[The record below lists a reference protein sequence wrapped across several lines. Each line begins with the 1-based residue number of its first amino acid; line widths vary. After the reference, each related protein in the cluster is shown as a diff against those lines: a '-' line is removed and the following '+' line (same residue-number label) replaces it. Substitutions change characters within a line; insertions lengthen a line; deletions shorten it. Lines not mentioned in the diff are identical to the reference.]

1 MNDPVTRT
9 GADRWPSDVGPRT
22 GTATGKAEFRWR
34 RPTDSKDVTRSGR
47 RGSGK
52 AADRHQPVDAVH
64 HHAAASGPESD
75 TTGPPNRNRIWDIA
89 FRFPDFPFP
98 ENGSG
103 VSKKR
108 KTIFQK
114 WKSAFRTSGPADPAD
129 RTNQGHRKE
138 KRMGFKAFP
147 HRLIVR
153 IGDEAYRKLR
163 QESRKAGYQVAL
175 VERWFLIPQ
184 DVGDLYSGIA
194 AKEELHDMMH
204 PELPDGTLAGRRS
217 GETYHDIFL
226 TDAEYEVVILAAVKR
241 GLTQGAYAARILRE
255 QIAIAENLDWPIPED
270 LTNKTVDDE
279 ARRMLRKLKTGQ

>member
-1 MNDPVTRT
+1 M
-9 GADRWPSDVGPRT
+9 
-22 GTATGKAEFRWR
+22 
-34 RPTDSKDVTRSGR
+34 
-47 RGSGK
+47 
-52 AADRHQPVDAVH
+52 
-64 HHAAASGPESD
+64 
-75 TTGPPNRNRIWDIA
+75 
-89 FRFPDFPFP
+89 
-98 ENGSG
+98 
-103 VSKKR
+103 
-108 KTIFQK
+108 
-114 WKSAFRTSGPADPAD
+114 
-129 RTNQGHRKE
+129 
-138 KRMGFKAFP
+138 
-147 HRLIVR
+147 
-153 IGDEAYRKLR
+153 
-163 QESRKAGYQVAL
+163 AL

-255 QIAIAENLDWPIPED
+255 QIAIAENLDWPIPEN

>member
-1 MNDPVTRT
+1 
-9 GADRWPSDVGPRT
+9 
-22 GTATGKAEFRWR
+22 
-34 RPTDSKDVTRSGR
+34 
-47 RGSGK
+47 
-52 AADRHQPVDAVH
+52 
-64 HHAAASGPESD
+64 
-75 TTGPPNRNRIWDIA
+75 
-89 FRFPDFPFP
+89 
-98 ENGSG
+98 
-103 VSKKR
+103 
-108 KTIFQK
+108 
-114 WKSAFRTSGPADPAD
+114 
-129 RTNQGHRKE
+129 
-138 KRMGFKAFP
+138 MGFKAFP

-204 PELPDGTLAGRRS
+204 PELPDGTLAGRRR

-255 QIAIAENLDWPIPED
+255 QIAIAENLDWPIPEN